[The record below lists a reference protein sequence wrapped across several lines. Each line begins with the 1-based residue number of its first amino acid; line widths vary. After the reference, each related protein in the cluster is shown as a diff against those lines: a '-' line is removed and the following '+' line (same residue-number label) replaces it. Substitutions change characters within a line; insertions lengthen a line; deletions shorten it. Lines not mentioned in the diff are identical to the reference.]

1 LVGRPGE
8 TPRFAFSVL
17 CNDLTK
23 DKDGVG
29 KAKALQEKIVMILAG
44 GM

>member
-1 LVGRPGE
+1 M
-8 TPRFAFSVL
+8 PRFAFSVL
-17 CNDLTK
+17 CNDLTKDK

-29 KAKALQEKIVMILAG
+29 KAKALQEKIVMILAA